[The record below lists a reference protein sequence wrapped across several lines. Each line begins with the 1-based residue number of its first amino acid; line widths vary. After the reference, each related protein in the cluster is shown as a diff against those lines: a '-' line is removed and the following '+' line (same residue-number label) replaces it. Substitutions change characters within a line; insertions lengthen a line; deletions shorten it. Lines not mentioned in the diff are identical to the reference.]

1 MSDEIVTTAGK
12 VGPHRES
19 HEPRL
24 KARDFLVAGV
34 VPVKGFLEWNGC
46 KGIGERWGMLGN
58 DMFGDCGP
66 AATSHNN
73 MAKAGDPSI
82 GGNLGRP
89 KFNGVEGTY
98 FAYGIA
104 QGEPGPQPDQGVD
117 NATWLGFLYKEGIIY
132 GYGEVDDDE
141 FDWFA
146 QLFDGGIVGQGL
158 DGQTAQNDFEDIP
171 RTPWDTMD
179 MPDGHDTLG
188 IITHAD
194 GSGACVTWG
203 SVQPYTAAYR
213 QTNWQDRWVIY
224 DADDPNIDHAKLQA
238 ALQAIHG
245 TVIAPPVA
253 ETTAKDSFLEEIL
266 DKVRAE
272 FKGLEASKTFEDA
285 EKRAKELEQGLHKA
299 MGLALSRESEQL
311 ILQVLQQIVKAY
323 IKI

>member
-1 MSDEIVTTAGK
+1 MSDKIVATAGK

-24 KARDFLVAGV
+24 KAHDFLIDGV
-34 VPVKGFLEWNGC
+34 VPVKGFLEWNGTA
-46 KGIGERWGMLGN
+46 GIGERWGMLGN
-58 DMFGDCGP
+58 DVFGDCGP

-73 MAKAGDPSI
+73 MAKAGNPAI
-82 GGNLGRP
+82 GGDLGRP

-117 NATWLGFLYKEGIIY
+117 NATWLAFLYKEGIIY

-158 DGQTAQNDFEDIP
+158 DGTIASNDFNASP
-171 RTPWDTMD
+171 RIPWDTMD
-179 MPDGHDTLG
+179 MSDGHDTLT
-188 IITHAD
+188 IITHTD
-194 GSGACVTWG
+194 GSGALVTWG
-203 SVQPYTAAYR
+203 AVQPYTAAYR
-213 QTNWQDRWVIY
+213 QTNWQDRWVIF
-224 DADDPNIDHAKLQA
+224 DTDDPNVDHAKLQA

-245 TVIAPPVA
+245 TVTPITASPVVT
-253 ETTAKDSFLEEIL
+253 ESFLEEIL
-266 DKVRAE
+266 DKVRSE
-272 FKGLEASKTFEDA
+272 FKGIEASKTFEDA

-323 IKI
+323 IHI